1 VITLIGSFIA
11 GLLWVLNT
19 LGLPGL
25 FALMLVESF
34 GIPPLPSE
42 VILPFAGFLLVEGAA
57 GFTWPAVVT
66 VAVLGGLAGALLA
79 EEVGRWGGRPLVLRL
94 GRRFGV
100 GRRELDRMHR
110 YFERYGPVTV
120 LLCRM
125 LPLARAYISYPAGTA
140 EMPRGQFSLYTVV
153 GSIPFTILLVYLGT
167 VLGANYSVLVP
178 YFNDLDIAL
187 VAAAVV
193 LGLWL
198 YLRSRRSRQETL
210 AEASSRSPAG
220 EGEGR
225 WRAPGHGGALPRSP
239 AGEGKGP

>member
-1 VITLIGSFIA
+1 MITLVGSLIA
-11 GLLWVLNT
+11 GLLWVLT
-19 LGLPGL
+19 ILGLPGL

-42 VILPFAGFLLVEGAA
+42 IILPFAGFLIVEGAA
-57 GFTWPAVVT
+57 GFTWPTVVT

-79 EEVGRWGGRPLVLRL
+79 EEVGRWGGKPLVLRL

-100 GRRELDRMHR
+100 GERELDRMHR
-110 YFERYGPVTV
+110 YFQHYGEITV

-140 EMPRGQFSLYTVV
+140 EMSRSRFSLYTVL

-167 VLGANYSVLVP
+167 VLGADYTVLVP
-178 YFNDLDIAL
+178 YFNILDIVL
-187 VAAAVV
+187 VVAAGI

-198 YLRSRRSRQETL
+198 YLRFRRSRQEGTMKP
-210 AEASSRSPAG
+210 SPP
-220 EGEGR
+220 
-225 WRAPGHGGALPRSP
+225 APADEPERP
-239 AGEGKGP
+239 

>member
-1 VITLIGSFIA
+1 MITLVGSLIA
-11 GLLWVLNT
+11 GLLWVLT
-19 LGLPGL
+19 ILGLPGL

-42 VILPFAGFLLVEGAA
+42 IILPFAGFLIVEGAA
-57 GFTWPAVVT
+57 GFTWPTVVT

-79 EEVGRWGGRPLVLRL
+79 EEVGRWGGKPLVLRL

-100 GRRELDRMHR
+100 GERELDRMHR
-110 YFERYGPVTV
+110 YFEHYGEITV

-140 EMPRGQFSLYTVV
+140 EMSRSRFSLYTVL

-167 VLGANYSVLVP
+167 VLGADYTVLVP
-178 YFNDLDIAL
+178 YFNVLDIVL
-187 VAAAVV
+187 VVAAGI

-198 YLRSRRSRQETL
+198 YLRFRRSRQEGTVTP
-210 AEASSRSPAG
+210 SPP
-220 EGEGR
+220 
-225 WRAPGHGGALPRSP
+225 APADEPERP
-239 AGEGKGP
+239 

>member
-1 VITLIGSFIA
+1 MFTLVGSLIS

-42 VILPFAGFLLVEGAA
+42 VILPFAGFLIVEGAA
-57 GFTWPAVVT
+57 GFTWPTVVT

-100 GRRELDRMHR
+100 GERELDRMHR
-110 YFERYGPVTV
+110 YFEHYGPITV

-140 EMPRGQFSLYTVV
+140 EMSRGRFSLYTVL
-153 GSIPFTILLVYLGT
+153 GSIPFTLLLVYLGT
-167 VLGANYSVLVP
+167 VLGADYSVLVP
-178 YFNDLDIAL
+178 YFNVLDIVL
-187 VAAAVV
+187 VVAAGV
-193 LGLWL
+193 LGVWL
-198 YLRSRRSRQETL
+198 YLRFRRSRRDER
-210 AEASSRSPAG
+210 AKGP
-220 EGEGR
+220 
-225 WRAPGHGGALPRSP
+225 APGV
-239 AGEGKGP
+239 AGDPGKP